1 MENREKQV
9 QAGSRSRL
17 RKRVQILGAITGVS
31 VFVTLLT
38 IIICICFCLYYKNRG
53 TELMAFSEG
62 SVEEALTGEE
72 EKEEQGEA
80 VEAVSGTVYTQ
91 AEVDSM
97 VTTAV
102 TNAMENMDSEV
113 LDILRMRFENGD
125 TTTAILRDL
134 YPEHVVMADS
144 GQYYFLPLNEDLAKN
159 TYEEENFITGEDGL
173 VTYEKDGEILSKKGI
188 DVSKYQGEIDW
199 EAVKNDGIEYAI
211 IRVGIRGYSEG
222 AIMPDDYFEQNIKGA
237 VANDIPVGVYFF
249 TQAINTE
256 EAIEEAEFVIDAL
269 QGYELTYPVF
279 LDIED
284 VKKENCRT
292 NNLTQEERGANVKA
306 FLERIAEAGYTPG
319 LYGNMKSYLLMLDL
333 TGFEQYDKW
342 FAGYTLP
349 IYYPYEYDMLQYSE
363 KGRVAGIKGGVDV
376 NICFKDYTGD

>member
-9 QAGSRSRL
+9 QAGSRSRH